1 MRKLL
6 ILLFSAFLFT
16 QATLIPNNDLPN
28 VTVKT
33 MDGKS
38 LNFQTYGK
46 TGRIVVVSFWAT
58 WCGTCKKEL
67 VKLNKL
73 LPEWKTKYNMELVAV
88 SVDDSK
94 TAAKVK
100 PYVAGQ
106 NWKCEVVLDQNSD
119 LKRALGIANVPFSLI
134 IKDGKIVYRHD
145 GYVDGAEKE
154 MEAKL
159 KEITGK

>member
-1 MRKLL
+1 MKKLL
-6 ILLFSAFLFT
+6 LLVFAAFLFT
-16 QATLIPNNDLPN
+16 NATVDNDLPN
-28 VTVKT
+28 ITLKT
-33 MDGKS
+33 MDGKAV
-38 LNFQTYGK
+38 NFQSYGK
-46 TGRIVVVSFWAT
+46 NGKIVVVSFWAT
-58 WCGTCKKEL
+58 WCGPCKKEL

-73 LPEWKTKYNMELVAV
+73 LPEWSQKYNMQLLAV

-119 LKRALGIANVPFSLI
+119 LKRALGIANVPFSII
-134 IKDGKIVYRHD
+134 IKDGKIVYRHE
-145 GYVDGAEKE
+145 GYVDGAENE

-159 KEITGK
+159 KELTGK